1 MADQAERRRIAHD
14 VYTITGVLVPEDDP
28 IVLAALFYAQKLRDA
43 AGDAAGQ
50 LTAAS
55 VESRAV
61 VTAAVAA
68 IEQATANNKALADAF
83 DARFQK
89 GIRQVLKNQA
99 TPGSGITLTI
109 RHLFGAF
116 AAGAAVVI
124 LALSF
129 ASGFSYSWMSDAA
142 MGRAF
147 NRVSPDLDP
156 ALRAKVLEQLKKKLS
171 S

>member
-1 MADQAERRRIAHD
+1 MVDLAERRRIAHE

-28 IVLAALFYAQKLRDA
+28 IVLAALFYAQKMREA

-50 LTAAS
+50 LVSASAAS
-55 VESRAV
+55 QAV
-61 VTAAVAA
+61 VDAAMKALQQSA
-68 IEQATANNKALADAF
+68 SNNRALADAF
-83 DARFQK
+83 DARLQK
-89 GIRQVLKNQA
+89 GLQQVRKPQS
-99 TPGSGITLTI
+99 TPGAGITLTL
-109 RHLFGAF
+109 RHLFAAF
-116 AAGAAVVI
+116 AAGAAAVI

-129 ASGFSYSWMSDAA
+129 ASGFSYSWMGDAA